1 MNKPAIS
8 PNFTLEDI
16 RKIREYNHERR
27 KDMTYEE
34 YWSDV
39 SKGANKAL
47 EIMAKLKREKS
58 AI

>member
-1 MNKPAIS
+1 MNKFEIS

-27 KDMTYEE
+27 KNMTYEE

-39 SKGANKAL
+39 SKGAKKAL
-47 EIMAKLKREKS
+47 EMMAKLKGEKRTV
-58 AI
+58 